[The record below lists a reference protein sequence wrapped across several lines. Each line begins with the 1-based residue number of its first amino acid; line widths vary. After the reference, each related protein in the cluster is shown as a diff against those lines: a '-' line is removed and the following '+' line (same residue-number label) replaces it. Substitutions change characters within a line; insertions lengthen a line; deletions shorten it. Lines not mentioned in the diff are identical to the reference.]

1 MEAKATVEGD
11 KDTKGLK
18 LVIVHALHCTV
29 DPRKK
34 AQSSNALHSN
44 TQRSGGRQRVWY
56 WHGCSAVRRNLQV
69 LGQDYKTLYVSS
81 KLHVP

>member
-18 LVIVHALHCTV
+18 LVTVRLTALLIPV
-29 DPRKK
+29 KK